1 MGLLVLH
8 LTMVILRVE
17 QEVLHQVQEQM
28 ALLELEALEVVEEQ
42 LKYKLKD
49 IKPNQSNNNQELI
62 DQLKIDIKLNGLLCP
77 LVVNNGLLIDGHHRY
92 EAIKDFCTETLVY
105 VVKDND
111 MGKLMSKL
119 NSYIWF
125 DSLGKLNE

>member
-1 MGLLVLH
+1 MFLRPQKIVFNS
-8 LTMVILRVE
+8 ILK
-17 QEVLHQVQEQM
+17 
-28 ALLELEALEVVEEQ
+28 
-42 LKYKLKD
+42 KYKLQE
-49 IKPNQSNNNQELI
+49 IKPNQSNNNQKLI

-77 LVVNNGLLIDGHHRY
+77 LVVNNNVLIDGHHRY

-111 MGKLMSKL
+111 MKKLLSKL

-125 DSLGKLNE
+125 DYQGKLDG

>member
-1 MGLLVLH
+1 MF
-8 LTMVILRVE
+8 
-17 QEVLHQVQEQM
+17 
-28 ALLELEALEVVEEQ
+28 
-42 LKYKLKD
+42 LKPQKIIFDSIIQRFNLKN

-62 DQLKIDIKLNGLLCP
+62 DQLEIDIKLNGLLCP
-77 LVVNNGLLIDGHHRY
+77 LVVNNGVLIDGHHRY

-111 MGKLMSKL
+111 MEKLLSKI

-125 DSLGKLNE
+125 DYQGKLNGDS

>member
-1 MGLLVLH
+1 LFLKPQKIIFNS
-8 LTMVILRVE
+8 ILQR
-17 QEVLHQVQEQM
+17 
-28 ALLELEALEVVEEQ
+28 
-42 LKYKLKD
+42 YKLKD
-49 IKPNQSNNNQELI
+49 ITFNQTNNNQELI

-92 EAIKDFCTETLVY
+92 EAIKNFCTETLVY

-111 MGKLMSKL
+111 MEKLLSKL

-125 DSLGKLNE
+125 DYQGKLDG